1 MRSERPPTGSQRST
15 SAFASLRARR
25 ATRTVDR
32 MHTRRATA
40 RPMGKDTPVP
50 RLLQKRPRPL
60 PRRPLA
66 SLPSARAF
74 SARVPSTSTDEQ
86 HRPHGPRCASCSPG
100 SPCCTWGSI
109 PDGPWRGGGRGR
121 SWASRIDPYVQHA
134 DQLLGWRP
142 GAVRGASPAAAPE
155 RRAARQSAAR
165 DVSSALVAQAGHPP
179 GGSRGGPDPHS
190 ELGGQFRT
198 LSSIPGPPPPP
209 TVRSGYRNATW
220 GSVWDASRPRA
231 PCAHFLLPP
240 LLA

>member
-1 MRSERPPTGSQRST
+1 MRSERPPTGSQRTT

-32 MHTRRATA
+32 MDTRRATA
-40 RPMGKDTPVP
+40 RRMSKDTPVP

-86 HRPHGPRCASCSPG
+86 HSPHGPRCASCSPG

-109 PDGPWRGGGRGR
+109 PDGPWRGGDQAARGR
-121 SWASRIDPYVQHA
+121 LELIPTFNMRISSLVGD
-134 DQLLGWRP
+134 L
-142 GAVRGASPAAAPE
+142 AVRGASPAAAPE

-190 ELGGQFRT
+190 ELGDQFRT
-198 LSSIPGPPPPP
+198 LFSIPGPPPPP

-220 GSVWDASRPRA
+220 GSVSDASRPRA